1 MEVDEAMKY
10 TFLQFD
16 AAPRASEPVATRRTP
31 DYYL

>member
-16 AAPRASEPVATRRTP
+16 AAPRENEPSSTRRTP